1 MKTKIKVYT
10 LASDDDTGTKAEV
23 FTTER
28 AAVESLIDRL
38 KYTPTDEERQELID
52 AYFDPERGFYEDI
65 CEFKSD
71 YDTFSID
78 EQTIEID
85 LLDALAVNY
94 DDLLV
99 LTRACNEAAGYM
111 EFCVNNYDHDYSA
124 EELEKVKTQLRG
136 FDAMFKRLSAIRA
149 NRIIL
154 SAKE

>member
-10 LASDDDTGTKAEV
+10 LVSDDDTGTKAEV

-28 AAVESLIDRL
+28 AAVESLIDQL

-52 AYFDPERGFYEDI
+52 AYFDPERDFYENI

-85 LLDALAVNY
+85 LLDALAASY

-99 LTRACNEAAGYM
+99 LTRACNEAAAYM
-111 EFCVNNYDHDYSA
+111 EFCVNNYDHDYSPK
-124 EELEKVKTQLRG
+124 ELEKVKTQLRV

-149 NRIIL
+149 DRIIL

>member
-1 MKTKIKVYT
+1 MKTKIKIYM

-28 AAVESLIDRL
+28 AAVASLVDQL

-52 AYFDPERGFYEDI
+52 AYFDPERDFYEDI
-65 CEFKSD
+65 WEFTSD

-85 LLDALAVNY
+85 LLDALAVSY

-111 EFCVNNYDHDYSA
+111 EFCLNNYDYDYSPK
-124 EELEKVKTQLRG
+124 ELEKVKTQLRA

-149 NRIIL
+149 DRIIL